1 MDGWPLLDNPL
12 WTVAICLTYYYFVKV
27 WGPRFME
34 KRQPFELRRLMMV
47 YNVFQVL
54 FNGWMFFEACQTGW
68 NFSNL
73 LCKPIDYSDNP
84 IAYRTIRVGY
94 WFFISKFID
103 LLDTIFFV
111 LRKKYNQITF
121 LHLSHHGLVPIIT
134 CLGIRFL
141 NGGNTHFCGFI
152 NAFVHI
158 VMYSYYLLA
167 AMGPRIQSII
177 SKWKKYVTTL
187 QIVQFVAVSMHSF
200 TLFFIE
206 CDFPISFAYSIGLM
220 EIFFLVLFLNFYRK
234 SYTKKNLENT
244 IRYKSYFNC
253 QAGNKKGQANQS
265 LKLL

>member
-1 MDGWPLLDNPL
+1 MDGWPLMDNPL

-54 FNGWMFFEACQTGW
+54 MNGWIFFECGYTGW
-68 NFSNL
+68 FNLNNL

-84 IAYRTIRVGY
+84 TAYRVMRVGY
-94 WFFISKFID
+94 WFLLSKFID

-206 CDFPISFAYSIGLM
+206 CDFPVGFAYWIGFT
-220 EIFFLVLFLNFYRK
+220 EIFFLVLFVNFYRK
-234 SYTKKNLENT
+234 TYKHKKSLAVIDSVNYLKSNNQNNNIEMKKNL
-244 IRYKSYFNC
+244 
-253 QAGNKKGQANQS
+253 
-265 LKLL
+265 